1 MKGGDNA
8 GRFVR
13 ADGVSFKSLLRKLR
27 ESFRSRSSRESFLKL
42 AGPTGLSLM
51 GAGRSIVE
59 VRKADRERKRHR
71 GRAKHDSG
79 ELLAPSHLR
88 MHGKIRIASAST
100 PVKRCSKKRA
110 TGIEP
115 VTPPWKRGI

>member
-27 ESFRSRSSRESFLKL
+27 ESFRSRGSRESFLKL

-51 GAGRSIVE
+51 GAGRSIVG
-59 VRKADRERKRHR
+59 VRKADGERKRHR
-71 GRAKHDSG
+71 RGAKHHPHDSLKCRS
-79 ELLAPSHLR
+79 LLHRKMDSILDR
-88 MHGKIRIASAST
+88 ST
-100 PVKRCSKKRA
+100 LSKQKRVA
-110 TGIEP
+110 GIEP
-115 VTPPWKRGI
+115 A

>member
-59 VRKADRERKRHR
+59 VRKADGERKRHR
-71 GRAKHDSG
+71 RGAKHHPQYSLECRSPLHWKMDSI
-79 ELLAPSHLR
+79 PDD
-88 MHGKIRIASAST
+88 SAL
-100 PVKRCSKKRA
+100 SKQKRA
-110 TGIEP
+110 SGIEP
-115 VTPPWKRGI
+115 P